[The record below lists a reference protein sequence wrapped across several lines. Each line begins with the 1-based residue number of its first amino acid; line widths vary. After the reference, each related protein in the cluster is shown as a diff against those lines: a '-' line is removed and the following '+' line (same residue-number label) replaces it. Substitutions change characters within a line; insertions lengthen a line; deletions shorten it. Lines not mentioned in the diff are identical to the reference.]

1 MAIDEKT
8 RAEILRLHYA
18 EKWKIG
24 TIAEQLGV
32 HRATVDRV
40 LADDGVPRRERRRRR
55 SKIDP
60 FLPFIRRTLTD
71 YPRLTASRL
80 YQMAYERGYRGS
92 QSHFRRMVARERPRP
107 VPEAYLRLKT
117 LPGDQAQVD
126 WAHFGK
132 VRIGRAERRLM
143 GFVMVLSYSRRIFLR
158 FHLDAGM
165 GNFLRRPYRRLRG
178 VAGRAPRELWYDNL
192 SSVVAERRGDLV
204 RYNGQFLRF
213 AGHYLFHPRPVALAR
228 GNEKGRVERAIR
240 YARDSFFAARK
251 WRDIDDLNAQ
261 ALAWCDGIAADR
273 RWVEDRSITV
283 REAFEKERGA
293 LLALPG
299 DPFPAH
305 DREEVRIGKTPYAR
319 FDKNDYSVPHTH
331 VKRTLT
337 VVATLDEVRILDG
350 ADVIA
355 SHPRSFDQD
364 ACIEIEAHI
373 AGLAKR
379 KRQARRLRGQDR
391 LFRAAPASERLL
403 ADAARRGDN
412 IGTTVAALLRLL
424 DGYGAAE
431 LEVAIEEA
439 LKRGVPHP
447 NAVRLSLTG
456 GASSAT
462 SRRPS
467 RSTCPTIPSC
477 ATSRCAITISADTT
491 GWPKTPR
498 EDSEE

>member
-8 RAEILRLHYA
+8 RAEILRLYYA

-24 TIAEQLGV
+24 TIARQLGV
-32 HRATVDRV
+32 HHATVERAV
-40 LADDGVPRRERRRRR
+40 AATGEPVHLRRRRP
-55 SKIDP
+55 SMIDP
-60 FLPFIRRTLTD
+60 FLPFVRQTLAVWPGLPST
-71 YPRLTASRL
+71 RL
-80 YQMAYERGYRGS
+80 YQMAVERGYRGS
-92 QSHFRRMVARERPRP
+92 QSHFRNMIAPERPRP
-107 VPEAYLRLKT
+107 VAEAYLRLKT
-117 LPGDQAQVD
+117 LPGEQAQVD

-132 VRIGRAERRLM
+132 VRIGRAERPLM
-143 GFVMVLSYSRRIFLR
+143 GFVMVLSYSRRPFLR
-158 FHLDAGM
+158 FYLNAGM
-165 GNFLRRPYRRLRG
+165 DNFLRGHVEAFEAWQG
-178 VAGRAPRELWYDNL
+178 VPRELWYDNL
-192 SSVVAERRGDLV
+192 SSVVAERRGDIV
-204 RYNGQFLRF
+204 RFNGQFLQF

-240 YARDSFFAARK
+240 YVRDSFFAARK

-283 REAFEKERGA
+283 REAFERERGA

-319 FDKNDYSVPHTH
+319 FDLNDYSVPHTH

-355 SHPRSFDQD
+355 THPRSFDQD
-364 ACIEIEAHI
+364 DCIEIEAHI

-403 ADAARRGDN
+403 ADAAKRGDN

-424 DGYGAAE
+424 DEYGAAE
-431 LEVAIEEA
+431 LEAAIAEA

-447 NAVRLSLTG
+447 NAVRLSLT
-456 GASSAT
+456 
-462 SRRPS
+462 RRREQRNEP
-467 RSTCPTIPSC
+467 PPIPV
-477 ATSRCAITISADTT
+477 DLPDD
-491 GWPKTPR
+491 PKLRDIAVRDHDLGEYDGLAEDPE

>member
-1 MAIDEKT
+1 M
-8 RAEILRLHYA
+8 
-18 EKWKIG
+18 
-24 TIAEQLGV
+24 
-32 HRATVDRV
+32 
-40 LADDGVPRRERRRRR
+40 
-55 SKIDP
+55 
-60 FLPFIRRTLTD
+60 
-71 YPRLTASRL
+71 
-80 YQMAYERGYRGS
+80 
-92 QSHFRRMVARERPRP
+92 
-107 VPEAYLRLKT
+107 PEAYLRLKT

-165 GNFLRRPYRRLRG
+165 GNFLRGHIAAFEAWQG
-178 VAGRAPRELWYDNL
+178 VPRELWYDNL

-403 ADAARRGDN
+403 ADAAKRGDN

-447 NAVRLSLTG
+447 NAVRLSLT
-456 GASSAT
+456 
-462 SRRPS
+462 RRREQRNQP
-467 RSTCPTIPSC
+467 PPIPV
-477 ATSRCAITISADTT
+477 DLPDD
-491 GWPKTPR
+491 PKLRDIAVRDHDLGEYDGLAEDPE